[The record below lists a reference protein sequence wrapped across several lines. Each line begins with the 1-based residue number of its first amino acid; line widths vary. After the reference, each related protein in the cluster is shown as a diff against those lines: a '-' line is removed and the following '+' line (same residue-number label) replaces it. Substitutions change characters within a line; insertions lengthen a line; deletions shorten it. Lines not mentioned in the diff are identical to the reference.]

1 MRLRLLLRAA
11 RPVGEAA
18 TTTSVSNCLNRLRE
32 RRLRAWRCVRAVAV
46 VVVVVVCA
54 GALWLDECD
63 AKTEAFV

>member
-1 MRLRLLLRAA
+1 
-11 RPVGEAA
+11 
-18 TTTSVSNCLNRLRE
+18 
-32 RRLRAWRCVRAVAV
+32 VRAVV

>member
-1 MRLRLLLRAA
+1 MLRAA

-18 TTTSVSNCLNRLRE
+18 TTTSVSNRLNRLRE
-32 RRLRAWRCVRAVAV
+32 RRLRAWRCVRAVVVVV